1 MNYRC
6 GTIGIMLGRI
16 WVKTLVFLSACVFAA
31 VFSCS
36 AQTTGCISVRA
47 LDSKSGKPLRDVS
60 IVMNAALGG
69 GPSTNREY
77 AKTDS
82 NGVAQL
88 CPIDPI
94 SHYLG
99 LSFDS
104 KFDSC
109 SGYAFETAVIL
120 DRGFLADN
128 TLCAGR
134 RFKLNQDPKAG
145 ELVIL
150 VRHRTLLERIDW
162 L

>member
-1 MNYRC
+1 
-6 GTIGIMLGRI
+6 
-16 WVKTLVFLSACVFAA
+16 
-31 VFSCS
+31 
-36 AQTTGCISVRA
+36 VRA

-69 GPSTNREY
+69 GPSTNRQY

-82 NGVAQL
+82 YGVAQL

-94 SHYLG
+94 SYYLG

-109 SGYAFETAVIL
+109 SGYAFETTVIL
-120 DRGFLADN
+120 DRGYVADN

-134 RFKLNQDPKAG
+134 RFKFNENPKAG

-150 VRHRTLLERIDW
+150 VRHRNLLERIDW